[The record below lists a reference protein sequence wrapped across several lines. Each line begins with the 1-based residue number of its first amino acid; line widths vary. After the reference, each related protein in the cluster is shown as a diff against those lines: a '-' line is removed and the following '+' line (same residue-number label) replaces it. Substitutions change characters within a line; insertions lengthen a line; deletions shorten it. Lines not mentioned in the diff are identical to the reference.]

1 MKRTEKEFKFFYG
14 KYMTKKKLY
23 YGTCI
28 RLYNE
33 ICEMDILYEDFRDSD
48 SSNSVLEKIG
58 EAKKLLKEVY
68 EEVK

>member
-1 MKRTEKEFKFFYG
+1 
-14 KYMTKKKLY
+14 MTKKKLY

-28 RLYNE
+28 RLHNE
-33 ICEMDILYEDFRDSD
+33 ICEMDIIYEQFRDSD